1 MVRFAG
7 AVSNQYRKAAKIM
20 IDKTAGNEKCDSAKH
35 LANIFEQSLAVLC
48 DGKKALTANRPIGR
62 ALRNSLPV
70 YIDAVSLQ
78 KRALDDA
85 AKALATLWNI
95 EEPGRAKLGHRPAQP
110 AR

>member
-1 MVRFAG
+1 
-7 AVSNQYRKAAKIM
+7 M
-20 IDKTAGNEKCDSAKH
+20 IEKTVGNEKCDSAKQ

-70 YIDAVSLQ
+70 YLDAASLQ

-85 AKALATLWNI
+85 AKALATLWKI
-95 EEPGRAKLGHRPAQP
+95 EEPGRGKPASRTAYS